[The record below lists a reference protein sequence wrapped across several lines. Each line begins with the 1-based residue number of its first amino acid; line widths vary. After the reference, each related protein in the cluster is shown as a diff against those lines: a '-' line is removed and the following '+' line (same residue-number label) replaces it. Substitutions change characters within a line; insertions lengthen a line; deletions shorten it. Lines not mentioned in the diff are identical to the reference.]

1 MLTQAIILAGGI
13 GSRLGDLTAD
23 TPKPALDVAGR
34 PFLAYLL
41 WNLKRHGIF
50 RVLLSVGY
58 LADRIMKVMGDGS
71 ALGVDIT
78 YVVEAERLGT
88 GGGLRNAAKHLD
100 NEFLVLNGDTLFDF
114 NYHDLP
120 LHLDTDCLGVMALR
134 RVEDVSRYGSA
145 RVENDKILSFDE
157 KSGTG
162 PGFISGGVYLLRK
175 AVLNLLPEG
184 ASSIEHDLFPQLAK
198 GRQLAGAVY
207 DGYFL
212 DIGLQVTLAAAQT
225 ELPAWQKKPVAF
237 FDRDGVL
244 NLDRGYVHKPE
255 DFNWQPDAREAVKL
269 LNDSG
274 YLVMLVTNQSGIGR
288 GYYDESTFHSLTV
301 WIQEQLSERGAH
313 LDDVFF
319 CPHHPTAGLG
329 KFLCDCDCRKPNSGM
344 IDQACATWEINM
356 TRSFVVGDSEN
367 DMDLAKA
374 AGIPGYL
381 YKEGSLLTFIRSILC
396 RKAPTAKHAS
406 RIVEKSR

>member
-13 GSRLGDLTAD
+13 GSRLGDLTAH

-41 WNLKRHGIF
+41 WNLKRHGIT

-58 LADRIMKVMGDGS
+58 LADRLMEMMGNGS
-71 ALGVDIT
+71 SHGVEIT
-78 YVVEAERLGT
+78 YVVETERLGT
-88 GGGLRNAAKHLD
+88 GGGVRVAAKHLD

-114 NYHDLP
+114 NYHDLS
-120 LHLDTDCLGVMALR
+120 LHLVTDCLGAMALR
-134 RVEDVSRYGSA
+134 RVEDVSRYGSV
-145 RVENDKILSFDE
+145 RVENDKILSFEE

-175 AVLNLLPEG
+175 AALDLLPEG
-184 ASSIEHDLFPQLAK
+184 VSSIEYDLFPQLAK
-198 GRQLAGAVY
+198 MKQLVGAVY

-212 DIGLQVTLAAAQT
+212 DIGLPETLAAAQT

-244 NLDRGYVHKPE
+244 NVDHGYVHKPQ
-255 DFNWQPDAREAVKL
+255 DFEWQPDACEAVKL
-269 LNDSG
+269 LHDSG

-288 GYYDESTFHSLTV
+288 GYYDEPAFHLLV
-301 WIQEQLSERGAH
+301 AWIQEQLRRHGAH

-329 KFLCDCDCRKPNSGM
+329 KFLCYCDCRKPNSGM

-356 TRSFVVGDSEN
+356 THSFVVGDSEK

-381 YKEGSLLTFIRSILC
+381 YKEGSLLTFIRSILSQ
-396 RKAPTAKHAS
+396 KAQTAEHAS
-406 RIVEKSR
+406 RVIDKSR